1 MLALLLSHSLALAD
15 DAPAQALRDGPR
27 LGYSAGVMGFVGDL
41 SEDPARLVQ
50 EAQVETLFVRNA
62 SGRLGGHL
70 SIATLWGETHHDGQ
84 DFPFPED
91 ADLRVLSFV
100 FVANLCWLSRPALEG
115 CLGLGEGTVN
125 INAPGNRR
133 DFGTWNYAAELA
145 WSPVPRLSV
154 VGRGRFIG
162 SVEQEVEGEDA
173 AFSLYTGTAG
183 LRWAF

>member
-1 MLALLLSHSLALAD
+1 MLALLLAHALAHAED
-15 DAPAQALRDGPR
+15 PAPPDAPR

-41 SEDPARLVQ
+41 SEDPARWVQ

-70 SIATLWGETHHDGQ
+70 AIAALWGETHHDGVA
-84 DFPFPED
+84 FPFPEG
-91 ADLRVLSFV
+91 ADLKVLSFV
-100 FVANLCWLSRPALEG
+100 FVANLCWRSLPALEG

-162 SVEQEVEGEDA
+162 SVEQQVDGEDA